1 MNNIKT
7 FVEELLHPYYEND
20 STTKG
25 YEPST
30 SKADSTR
37 MDEDSVDQFSDGLA
51 MFGIVVLFLSIGAF
65 LAFIVYQRYRSEV
78 DARLHPYHQEY
89 EHHKLDKQEQLENE
103 ELIREVEANSAI
115 DFQAYIG
122 AWASL
127 FLILRLIK

>member
-7 FVEELLHPYYEND
+7 FVEELLHPYYEDD
-20 STTKG
+20 STT
-25 YEPST
+25 
-30 SKADSTR
+30 SKAGYHTDNTKIDSTDL
-37 MDEDSVDQFSDGLA
+37 DEDTIDQFSDGLA

-65 LAFIVYQRYRSEV
+65 LAFIVYQKYRSEV

-122 AWASL
+122 A
-127 FLILRLIK
+127 